1 MKIFIVNL
9 KCKPECRDE
18 FIALTQYNAENS
30 VKEAGNIRFD
40 FLMDENDNCSFKLYE
55 VWKDDAAI
63 DAHRDAP
70 HYRKWAAEIGD
81 MLAEDRSKTVASP
94 IYFKE

>member
-1 MKIFIVNL
+1 MKVFIVNL

-18 FIALTQYNAENS
+18 FIALTKHNAENS
-30 VKEAGNIRFD
+30 VKEEGNVRFD
-40 FLMDENDNCSFKLYE
+40 FLMDEYDPCSFKLYE

-70 HYRKWAAEIGD
+70 HYQKWAAEVGE
-81 MLAEDRSKTVASP
+81 MLAEKRSKTVAAP
-94 IYFKE
+94 VFFTE